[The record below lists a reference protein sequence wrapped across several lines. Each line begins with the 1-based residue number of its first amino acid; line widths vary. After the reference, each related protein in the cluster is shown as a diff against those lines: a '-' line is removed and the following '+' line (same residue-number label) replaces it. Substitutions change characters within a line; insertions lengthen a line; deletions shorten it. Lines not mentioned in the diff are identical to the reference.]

1 MIFWLLGKVT
11 SGDGGL
17 QGSGWVRGREGCRA
31 PEDQAAVAARA
42 GRPPALRSP
51 AGLYAE
57 CAPCTWLRA
66 ACGETEAKAQFLQP
80 SPSGFSAD
88 GPARDRG
95 VFCVETTA
103 AFSRETTSVTAAL
116 LWQRLPAR
124 ADACTLA
131 STPRLLSSTLSVRR
145 RKMPPTGSAH
155 SLEDSTAC
163 PGPQSLTPA
172 PGSLPCELASSEPW
186 RVSSRRS
193 GGRRG
198 RSHVRRSGSRS
209 SASSPSLLAE
219 IPKRKRPWG
228 PDRKS

>member
-1 MIFWLLGKVT
+1 M
-11 SGDGGL
+11 
-17 QGSGWVRGREGCRA
+17 
-31 PEDQAAVAARA
+31 AARA

-51 AGLYAE
+51 VGLYAE
-57 CAPCTWLRA
+57 CAPCAWLRA
-66 ACGETEAKAQFLQP
+66 ARRETEAKAQFLQP

-155 SLEDSTAC
+155 PLEDSTTC

-172 PGSLPCELASSEPW
+172 PGSLPCERASSEPW

-209 SASSPSLLAE
+209 SASSPSLLRGNGLGDQTETPNGEEQAGNDGVPPHCCPRGCE
-219 IPKRKRPWG
+219 TAG
-228 PDRKS
+228 PETEEKCRQRQP